1 MHSIS
6 LLWLLKAKFT
16 KLYTFGFDLWPN
28 FWKRELWFWPN
39 VKNMALVILCVHPQ
53 PIVGARIWV
62 QCLEYLGCVTL
73 VTVFASWTTCAIS
86 VKGGETFTYSE
97 RNNGAGWLYLQQKLR
112 EKFHIH
118 EYIRQPKHRICFKP
132 FLKKRCYLLTDF
144 LHAFWTV
151 TYFSAINWICIRFKM
166 SLKYIPS

>member
-1 MHSIS
+1 MI
-6 LLWLLKAKFT
+6 LYFT
-16 KLYTFGFDLWPN
+16 AATTHFGCQKIRSMFRVLEMYN
-28 FWKRELWFWPN
+28 F
-39 VKNMALVILCVHPQ
+39 
-53 PIVGARIWV
+53 G
-62 QCLEYLGCVTL
+62 
-73 VTVFASWTTCAIS
+73 TVFASRTTCAIS

-132 FLKKRCYLLTDF
+132 FLKKSCYLLTDF

>member
-1 MHSIS
+1 MIGFVMITNLSQLKIAQLSSKNKQTFAKVKEMIHDLNYDLIFHCSHN
-6 LLWLLKAKFT
+6 LLWVPE
-16 KLYTFGFDLWPN
+16 Y
-28 FWKRELWFWPN
+28 E
-39 VKNMALVILCVHPQ
+39 C
-53 PIVGARIWV
+53 V
-62 QCLEYLGCVTL
+62 QCLEYSGCITL

-132 FLKKRCYLLTDF
+132 FLLQKSCCLLADF
-144 LHAFWTV
+144 LHAFWT
-151 TYFSAINWICIRFKM
+151 F
-166 SLKYIPS
+166 